1 MGKDKTK
8 ALMKQMK
15 KQQSAKNNQLKK
27 QAWDTLKRSKGK
39 GKLPMPKPGDNPEL
53 IYLTHKEI
61 TEQTLLEPKFTRADV
76 QQDNLKSLRSFK
88 DTHVTAVGLVTNIE
102 FVSEDLTYLV
112 LERPQI
118 AELANPAAKQE
129 KTNPLDKDIRISL
142 SQITESDVD
151 PLFISIGDLFLFNAT
166 VEEIDDQFEFCNIH
180 VLASGFLHKET
191 DEQNKPIITSDYPHH
206 DEWIVHWS
214 NTTKRITTQDP
225 EGWVKELLDK
235 KATMDKK
242 RNESVF

>member
-8 ALMKQMK
+8 ALMKRMK
-15 KQQSAKNNQLKK
+15 SQEKDKHNQLKK
-27 QAWDTLKRSKGK
+27 QAWASLKRSKGK

-76 QQDNLKSLRSFK
+76 QADNMQHLDSFVDK
-88 DTHVTAVGLVTNIE
+88 HVTAVGLVSNIE

-118 AELANPAAKQE
+118 AKIADSNEKQE
-129 KTNPLDKDIRISL
+129 NTNPLDKDIRISL
-142 SQITESDVD
+142 SEFTHSDID
-151 PLFISIGDLFLFNAT
+151 PLFVSIGDLFAFNAIVKNT
-166 VEEIDDQFEFCNIH
+166 NKTPTFTEIN

-191 DEQNKPIITSDYPHH
+191 DENKKPIITSDYPHH
-206 DEWIVHWS
+206 DEWIVQWT
-214 NTTKRITTQDP
+214 NGTKRIITQDP
-225 EGWVKELLDK
+225 KGWVAELLNK
-235 KATMDKK
+235 KAEIDAN
-242 RNESVF
+242 RNQSVF